1 MPIPVIAGIAVLVV
15 VLIVVGLRQPRSQ
28 GTIQDRLMEYS
39 AREEPISLEELEL
52 SQPFSERILVPMIEA
67 SAQFITRFTPQQTLE
82 QTRHK
87 LELAGR
93 PNNWSPA
100 EFWGVRVVATALLGG
115 LLFLLM
121 TVSQQPFGKRLMF
134 GGGAALVGF
143 IYPQIWLNS
152 RIRSRQNAIIRALP
166 DALDLLTICVEAG
179 LGFDAALSKVNEKW
193 DDPLS
198 QEFGR
203 VIRDIQLGKGRTDA
217 LRDMAN
223 RMDVSDVTSFV
234 AAIVQTEQLG
244 VSIAKV
250 LKIQSEQMRM
260 KRRQRAEERAHQ
272 APIKMLF
279 PMVFLIFPS
288 IYIVLLGPAVL
299 QVMNSGAFGGGGL
312 GGG

>member
-1 MPIPVIAGIAVLVV
+1 MLPIILLVLFVV
-15 VLIVVGLRQPRSQ
+15 VLLGLLVVRRPRARDS
-28 GTIQDRLMEYS
+28 IQDRLMEYS
-39 AREEPISLEELEL
+39 GRDEVVSQEELEL
-52 SQPFSERILVPMIEA
+52 SQPFSQRILVPMVEGA
-67 SAQFITRFTPQQTLE
+67 AQFVTRFTPQQTLE
-82 QTRHK
+82 QSRHK
-87 LELAGR
+87 LELAGN

-100 EFWGVRVVATALLGG
+100 DFWGIRVVATVLLGG
-115 LLFLLM
+115 MIFLLM
-121 TVSQQPFGKRLMF
+121 SISGQPLGKRLLL
-134 GGGAALVGF
+134 GGAAAVIGF
-143 IYPQIWLNS
+143 LYPQIWLNS
-152 RIRSRQNAIIRALP
+152 KIRSRQNAIIRALP

-179 LGFDAALSKVNEKW
+179 LGFDAAMQKVNEKW

-198 QEFGR
+198 FEFGR
-203 VIRDIQLGKGRTDA
+203 VIREIQLGKARKDG

-223 RMDVSDVTSFV
+223 RMDVPDVTSFV

-250 LKIQSEQMRM
+250 LRIQSEQMRQ

-299 QVMNSGAFGGGGL
+299 TVMESGL
-312 GGG
+312 GGIAGGG